1 MENNNN
7 STSIKGSLKKLYQA
21 IVHWLVAA
29 LFIYWGYSV
38 LVSHFGLPKF
48 SYIEIAGLCVGIKN
62 VLRIFFSWSNK
73 TIEIEN

>member
-7 STSIKGSLKKLYQA
+7 LVSFKKALKRFYQA
-21 IVHWLVAA
+21 VFSWLMVA
-29 LFIYWGYSV
+29 LLIWWGYSI

-62 VLRIFFSWSNK
+62 VLRIFFQWGTTEQK
-73 TIEIEN
+73 D

>member
-7 STSIKGSLKKLYQA
+7 LVNFKKALKRFYQA
-21 IVHWLVAA
+21 VLSWLMAA
-29 LFIYWGYSV
+29 LLIWWGYSI

-62 VLRIFFSWSNK
+62 VLRIFFQWG
-73 TIEIEN
+73 TIEQKD

>member
-7 STSIKGSLKKLYQA
+7 LVSFKKALKRFYQA
-21 IVHWLVAA
+21 VLSWLMTA
-29 LFIYWGYSV
+29 LLIWWGYSI

-62 VLRIFFSWSNK
+62 VLRIFFQWGTTEQK
-73 TIEIEN
+73 D

>member
-7 STSIKGSLKKLYQA
+7 LVSFKKALKRFYQA
-21 IVHWLVAA
+21 VLSQLMAA
-29 LFIYWGYSV
+29 LLIWWGYSI

-62 VLRIFFSWSNK
+62 VLRIFFQWGTTEQK
-73 TIEIEN
+73 D